1 VLKLIAAEIA
11 SKFYNTSI
19 VAYLDYLKEIRDPN
33 EFRRAFEHI
42 ENDKLFE
49 GLGIKNFVEKSF
61 FSWYLEEWDDEIEDL
76 LRRIIDKLLE
86 YDIALV
92 YLSIE
97 SARDMLKVLY
107 EELIPR
113 KEVRQKLG
121 IYATPD
127 WLAEPI
133 IKESGL
139 SDKLSEPCKVKVLDP
154 GCGTGTF
161 LSLVIQEVD
170 KRARPS
176 EDTLR
181 CVVSNIVGFDIEPLA
196 VLTAKTNYLIAL
208 AATGLLNYRRGEI
221 EIPIYMA
228 NSLIPIEFEYTIIDN
243 VRVVKVETS
252 VGTFLVPERFVK
264 EGLVAAFLDD
274 LRKAIDQGLV
284 ISGVTTKYKLSDG
297 ELKIVSELYTKLLE
311 ERTGFYKA
319 IDLFRQKYLGVEVKI
334 IEYAGMGEMKSAVAA
349 AGALPPAQREG
360 IIGRVPD
367 IFTWAH
373 DWIEALPT
381 RATS

>member
-1 VLKLIAAEIA
+1 
-11 SKFYNTSI
+11 
-19 VAYLDYLKEIRDPN
+19 
-33 EFRRAFEHI
+33 
-42 ENDKLFE
+42 
-49 GLGIKNFVEKSF
+49 
-61 FSWYLEEWDDEIEDL
+61 
-76 LRRIIDKLLE
+76 
-86 YDIALV
+86 
-92 YLSIE
+92 
-97 SARDMLKVLY
+97 
-107 EELIPR
+107 
-113 KEVRQKLG
+113 
-121 IYATPD
+121 
-127 WLAEPI
+127 
-133 IKESGL
+133 
-139 SDKLSEPCKVKVLDP
+139 
-154 GCGTGTF
+154 
-161 LSLVIQEVD
+161 
-170 KRARPS
+170 
-176 EDTLR
+176 
-181 CVVSNIVGFDIEPLA
+181 
-196 VLTAKTNYLIAL
+196 
-208 AATGLLNYRRGEI
+208 
-221 EIPIYMA
+221 MA

-367 IFTWAH
+367 IFTWTH